1 MQCLF
6 SPTSKA
12 QSFKK
17 IFLKKKKKLHALYLR
32 KSQVILQQ
40 STKCVLNREKDG
52 PNPTSTSSNIQNNPS
67 HKRQMHHQ
75 ASILPNLKIWSKI
88 KHIIELL
95 TRVSKWKGESKP
107 AQIKNTN
114 PPPPPPKKGGGDPNP
129 SPQIHMADK
138 NDENGSPAVLHL
150 KPPEPPS
157 TFCLP
162 LPKAEKHTLESSS
175 SPISA
180 TTKMLAIWFHKS
192 GQKIITN
199 SILYH
204 KTIQL
209 NQPLTPSL
217 SSSVDIIHHSVSDM
231 RTNLKIGTWG
241 YFKHYLIKC
250 PKSIF
255 HH

>member
-114 PPPPPPKKGGGDPNP
+114 PPPPPPKKGAGT
-129 SPQIHMADK
+129 QI
-138 NDENGSPAVLHL
+138 L
-150 KPPEPPS
+150 
-157 TFCLP
+157 
-162 LPKAEKHTLESSS
+162 LPKYIWRTKTMKMDLLQFCISSHQNLQAPFAS
-175 SPISA
+175 
-180 TTKMLAIWFHKS
+180 HY
-192 GQKIITN
+192 QKQKN
-199 SILYH
+199 
-204 KTIQL
+204 
-209 NQPLTPSL
+209 
-217 SSSVDIIHHSVSDM
+217 IH
-231 RTNLKIGTWG
+231 
-241 YFKHYLIKC
+241 
-250 PKSIF
+250 
-255 HH
+255 